1 MLIKFKMGCF
11 LRRKECTKYG
21 RQAETQGESEGEIRP
36 ARLKAKRGGLF
47 TRLVTP
53 KRHRRGGG
61 A

>member
-11 LRRKECTKYG
+11 LGRKEWTKYG

-36 ARLKAKRGGLF
+36 ARLKAKRGGVF
-47 TRLVTP
+47 TRA
-53 KRHRRGGG
+53 KR

>member
-36 ARLKAKRGGLF
+36 AWLKAKRGGQF
-47 TRLVTP
+47 MRRSRLNS
-53 KRHRRGGG
+53 K
-61 A
+61 

>member
-36 ARLKAKRGGLF
+36 ARLKAKRGGHF
-47 TRLVTP
+47 TRA
-53 KRHRRGGG
+53 KR

>member
-36 ARLKAKRGGLF
+36 ARREAKQGGHFTRAKR
-47 TRLVTP
+47 
-53 KRHRRGGG
+53 